1 MTQAFRSSCRSVQQC
16 KVKSV
21 VKRSP
26 LPRLRVR
33 DSAQASPSLQ
43 GVQTTHPTRDVRP
56 HALMEPILSACMDMA
71 SSVPSVP
78 AAIGIPV
85 AGVLAVCLIAWA
97 DAKRLTSKPKL
108 SYQPTKFNEGALSRM
123 PTLRS
128 LYKPLPFLTNGHV
141 ETIFAA
147 KARKKVDVEYR
158 RENLN
163 MPDGGVVSLDWR
175 VPKEGDVVR
184 LESGCS
190 QAPSSAASVL
200 WNKGCLLRVWP
211 SSS

>member
-1 MTQAFRSSCRSVQQC
+1 MSRAVRSSRRSVQQC
-16 KVKSV
+16 KVNSA
-21 VKRSP
+21 VKRVP
-26 LPRLRVR
+26 PPALRICKGTQAAPRPHRFHT
-33 DSAQASPSLQ
+33 ASPAREVRSRAFMDPIISRLM
-43 GVQTTHPTRDVRP
+43 DV
-56 HALMEPILSACMDMA
+56 A

-78 AAIGIPV
+78 PALAIPV
-85 AGVLAVCLIAWA
+85 AGVLAVCMLAWA

-108 SYQPTKFNEGALSRM
+108 SYQSTKFNEGILSRI

-158 RENLN
+158 RENLH

-175 VPKEGDVVR
+175 VPKEGDLVR
-184 LESGCS
+184 TSLVGLVSPLAHQS
-190 QAPSSAASVL
+190 
-200 WNKGCLLRVWP
+200 R
-211 SSS
+211 SSSRALDPPYSLST